1 VGLRT
6 KLGWRAASS
15 AHPDERSK
23 WAQAHFFCLV
33 RSNLN
38 TREKDIEELVTPAI
52 EALGCELWG
61 IEFMSQGRH
70 SRLRVFIERAE
81 GGVGIDDCERVSR
94 EVSDLLDVED
104 ALAQSYTLEVSSPG
118 MDRILFRPDHYSR
131 NIGETVDVRL
141 HFPFEGSKRFVGVL
155 AGIEDDQVVVQV
167 GEDEYVLPL
176 ENIQRA
182 RLVPRFD

>member
-1 VGLRT
+1 
-6 KLGWRAASS
+6 
-15 AHPDERSK
+15 
-23 WAQAHFFCLV
+23 
-33 RSNLN
+33 LN
-38 TREKDIEELVTPAI
+38 TREQDIEALVSPVI

-61 IEFMSQGRH
+61 VEFMSMGRH
-70 SRLRVFIERAE
+70 SKLRIYIERPE
-81 GGVGIDDCERVSR
+81 GVTIDDCERVSR

-104 ALAQSYTLEVSSPG
+104 VMPQSYTLEVSSPG
-118 MDRILFRPDHYSR
+118 MDRILFRPDHYAR
-131 NIGETVDVRL
+131 NVGETVDVRL
-141 HFPFEGSKRFVGVL
+141 HFPFEGSKRVVGVL